1 MEQIQVRLF
10 NIKSKL
16 YFCFTFPK
24 KNNLLKHQAHS
35 TEDLMKLFQAE
46 KSMINELNHA
56 KTQLNIQNK
65 TSELI
70 MQYLNAIDY
79 DM

>member
-1 MEQIQVRLF
+1 
-10 NIKSKL
+10 
-16 YFCFTFPK
+16 
-24 KNNLLKHQAHS
+24 
-35 TEDLMKLFQAE
+35 MKLFQAE

-56 KTQLNIQNK
+56 KAQLNIQNK